1 MTESVIFNQTNIKF
15 NKNFLDKLL
24 ENSGNQVIIKIKGGA
39 HPEGQYIA
47 PYEVIANFIIS
58 KRDLPCWK
66 KYDMD
71 TEQSSETPKR
81 IFSLPPNGQINM
93 EFTKVNYQ
101 ELNAKQKENYN
112 YHKVASA
119 LADYGYDSMRLNNDW
134 EGADFIAV
142 MGDDM
147 LKVQLKGRFTIDKKY
162 IGKDLYVAFLE
173 SNAVKIYNHD
183 LLVQELSENIIDRS
197 PGKSKDFIIGERHQC
212 GTKQLSTLCS

>member
-1 MTESVIFNQTNIKF
+1 
-15 NKNFLDKLL
+15 
-24 ENSGNQVIIKIKGGA
+24 
-39 HPEGQYIA
+39 
-47 PYEVIANFIIS
+47 
-58 KRDLPCWK
+58 
-66 KYDMD
+66 
-71 TEQSSETPKR
+71 
-81 IFSLPPNGQINM
+81 M

-134 EGADFIAV
+134 KGADFIAV
-142 MGDDM
+142 KGDDM

-183 LLVQELSENIIDRS
+183 LIVQELSENIIES
-197 PGKSKDFIIGERHQC
+197 KSWKVKGLYHWGKTPVRYETIIH
-212 GTKQLSTLCS
+212 TL

>member
-1 MTESVIFNQTNIKF
+1 
-15 NKNFLDKLL
+15 
-24 ENSGNQVIIKIKGGA
+24 
-39 HPEGQYIA
+39 
-47 PYEVIANFIIS
+47 
-58 KRDLPCWK
+58 
-66 KYDMD
+66 
-71 TEQSSETPKR
+71 
-81 IFSLPPNGQINM
+81 M

-142 MGDDM
+142 KGDDM

-183 LLVQELSENIIDRS
+183 LIVQELV
-197 PGKSKDFIIGERHQC
+197 K
-212 GTKQLSTLCS
+212 T

>member
-1 MTESVIFNQTNIKF
+1 MPDSA
-15 NKNFLDKLL
+15 LL
-24 ENSGNQVIIKIKGGA
+24 
-39 HPEGQYIA
+39 
-47 PYEVIANFIIS
+47 
-58 KRDLPCWK
+58 
-66 KYDMD
+66 D
-71 TEQSSETPKR
+71 TEQSSQTPER
-81 IFSLPPNGQINM
+81 IFSLPTNGQINM

-142 MGDDM
+142 KGDDM

-162 IGKDLYVAFLE
+162 IGKDLYVAFIE

-183 LLVQELSENIIDRS
+183 LIVQELSENITES
-197 PGKSKDFIIGERHQC
+197 KSWKVNGLYHWGKTPVRYKGIIH
-212 GTKQLSTLCS
+212 TL